1 MLSEDEPPPLLLI
14 RIRAI
19 VTPAAIKSKWA
30 LLAAITAF
38 VLIAVL
44 RINTAYVILLFAVL
58 GMAVAFAGSR
68 GGGESE

>member
-1 MLSEDEPPPLLLI
+1 MIQL
-14 RIRAI
+14 
-19 VTPAAIKSKWA
+19 TPAAIKSKWA

-58 GMAVAFAGSR
+58 GMAVAFAGSP